1 MDFMKEKHGT
11 KCHSQSKQLQRRRN
25 VKLKPNLLA
34 VSWQCAVSGN
44 NCLPS
49 PNSCTVQPMKWKA
62 ENIIT
67 LTRRQS
73 WWTAALSY
81 SETTKETQPLE
92 QADAGQPL
100 PWSPSKAPHYEDV
113 SFYSLCTTTEVVV
126 WPQQQAGQQEDKE
139 KVITNIY
146 LQQHVRAL

>member
-44 NCLPS
+44 NGLPS
-49 PNSCTVQPMKWKA
+49 PNSCTVQPMKWKV

-81 SETTKETQPLE
+81 LETTKETQPLE

-100 PWSPSKAPHYEDV
+100 PW
-113 SFYSLCTTTEVVV
+113 
-126 WPQQQAGQQEDKE
+126 
-139 KVITNIY
+139 
-146 LQQHVRAL
+146 